1 MDISI
6 VLMLTN
12 ISKNNSISNLIR
24 VLIMEAK
31 NGDLL
36 EPLDIAVSLKEFYCT
51 LA

>member
-1 MDISI
+1 
-6 VLMLTN
+6 
-12 ISKNNSISNLIR
+12 
-24 VLIMEAK
+24 MEAK